1 MSHPVPADAARG
13 HHGAVDIR
21 VLGGFSVSLGGNVV
35 RLTGR
40 RSRGLLALLA
50 SRPGQ
55 PVTTSE
61 VLHQVWGEATAD
73 PPGES
78 ARNTVQARVSAL
90 RRAVGPDLLRAV
102 ERGYVLDL
110 PPDAVDVTR
119 FERAVRR
126 ARELRAAM
134 EVEPA
139 SEMYAHALGQ
149 WRGDRAYSDLQHV
162 PALVKEAD
170 RLAELR
176 LQVLQEWLALE
187 IERGRYDEVAEILV
201 DATGRHP
208 GIEELWALRMLG
220 LYGQGRQAE
229 ASEVYVEARRQLR
242 ERFGLD
248 PSPRLRELE
257 LIILHQ
263 KDPRR
268 GGMRFP
274 GPVRIARPATSFVG
288 RQDDLD
294 EVAALVASA
303 RLLTLTGP
311 GGVGKTRLAME
322 ATQVLVDSCAPVAAH
337 GVTVVDLIEY
347 RRGDDLAGAVLEA
360 LGPVVPSSRS
370 VTTSSRARRA
380 LDMLCDVLADRR
392 LLLILDNCEHLTEDV
407 AVLTSALLN
416 RTTATHILATS
427 REALNVPGESVYVV
441 DPLHDDPAVRL
452 FLDRVRATQP
462 DLQVDDD
469 RRRTVTSIC
478 RQLDGLPLAMELA
491 AVRIRVLGIDEVARL
506 LDDRFSLLSH
516 GARMAA
522 ARHRTLEAV
531 IDWSYDLLDEG
542 DRRVFEA
549 LSVFRGS
556 FAVRHAR
563 QVCVRLGGSETQA
576 MDSIERLVSRSMVQA
591 ETGPDG
597 SARLRLLETMRAY
610 AAERLRASG
619 LEQRA
624 VVAHAQVYVELAREQ
639 MPALTTERQARA
651 VAALMRDDSNIRA
664 AHNNAVQR
672 RLGALAQEFV
682 GVLGYVAWMREGRA
696 PDWGIVV
703 RSLDLPARD
712 VEIRVRALAWATH
725 LGSVFGHADEAVRYG
740 EQAARLASV
749 HPDCRLPEVG
759 FALLAR
765 AHALHR
771 LGRWEEGDAILG
783 EAREVSAATG
793 DPWTIAGCA
802 MVRGLGALVR
812 GRLAEADENFI
823 EAANW
828 YRACPDRWGQQRAA
842 LRRAIVGGAQ
852 GDHAGAALLLREA
865 LAFLDELELPE
876 AAISARV
883 ALARATL
890 FAGDVET
897 ARGMVETLERG
908 GIIGRFSEVD
918 GRVLQCRAVLAEHD
932 GAAGDAVEL
941 HLGAARRLLDAGL
954 SAEAIES
961 LARVI
966 LLTGRDDPAAT
977 AAAADAAA
985 VAAGSADPR
994 VRATG
999 CEVAALVGT
1008 DDAEVVRQQRQAQLI
1023 RDDHGLARP
1032 ALLRDHPW
1040 LAGATH

>member
-1 MSHPVPADAARG
+1 MSHPEPAGAAAGLRV
-13 HHGAVDIR
+13 AVDIR
-21 VLGGFSVSLGGNVV
+21 VLGEFSVSIGGDAV

-40 RSRGLLALLA
+40 RGRGLFALLA

-55 PVTTSE
+55 PVSTAE
-61 VLHQVWGEATAD
+61 VLRQVWDAD
-73 PPGES
+73 APESPGES

-102 ERGYVLDL
+102 ETGYVLDL
-110 PPDAVDVTR
+110 PPDAVDAVR

-126 ARELRAAM
+126 AREFRAAM
-134 EVEPA
+134 SMDDSSVA
-139 SEMYAHALGQ
+139 YADALGQ
-149 WRGDRAYSDLQHV
+149 WRGERAYAGLRYV
-162 PALVKEAD
+162 PALAKEAD

-176 LQVLQEWLALE
+176 LQVLQESLALE
-187 IERGRYDEVAEILV
+187 IERGRYDEVAATLV
-201 DATGRHP
+201 DATSRHP
-208 GIEELWALRMLG
+208 GVEELWALRMLG

-229 ASEVYVEARRQLR
+229 ASEIYVEARRQLR
-242 ERFGLD
+242 EQFGLD

-257 LIILHQ
+257 SMILHQ
-263 KDPRR
+263 KDPRSAGLR
-268 GGMRFP
+268 IL
-274 GPVRIARPATSFVG
+274 GPARIARPATSFVG
-288 RQDDLD
+288 RQEDLD
-294 EVAALVASA
+294 QVAALVSGA
-303 RLLTLTGP
+303 RLVSLTGP

-322 ATQVLVDSCAPVAAH
+322 AAQALVDTCAAVAAH

-347 RRGDDLAGAVLEA
+347 RRSDDLAGAVLEA

-370 VTTSSRARRA
+370 VATSTQARRS

-392 LLLILDNCEHLTEDV
+392 LLLILDNCEHLIDDI
-407 AVLTSALLN
+407 AALTSALLA
-416 RTTATHILATS
+416 RTTATHVLTTS

-441 DPLHDDPAVRL
+441 DPLDDDPAVRL

-462 DLQVDDD
+462 DLHVDDV
-469 RRRTVTSIC
+469 RMRTVTTMC
-478 RQLDGLPLAMELA
+478 RQLDRLPLAMELA
-491 AVRIRVLGIDEVARL
+491 AVRIRALGIDEVARL
-506 LDDRFSLLSH
+506 LDDRVGLLNH
-516 GARMAA
+516 GARTAA

-531 IDWSYDLLDEG
+531 IDWSYDLLDER
-542 DRRVFEA
+542 DRRVFEV

-563 QVCVRLGGSETQA
+563 QVCVRVGSTEAQV

-597 SARLRLLETMRAY
+597 GPRFRLLETMRAY

-619 LEQRA
+619 REQGA
-624 VVAHAQVYVELAREQ
+624 VLAHAQVYVELVRKQ
-639 MPALTTERQARA
+639 MQVLKTERQASA
-651 VAALMRDDSNIRA
+651 VAALMSEDPNIRA

-672 RLGALAQEFV
+672 RFGALAQEFV
-682 GVLGYVAWMREGRA
+682 GALGYVAWMREGRA
-696 PDWGIVV
+696 PDWGMVV

-712 VEIRVRALAWATH
+712 VEIRLRALAWATH
-725 LGSVFGHADEAVRYG
+725 LGSVFGHAEEAVHYG
-740 EQAARLASV
+740 EMAARLAAA
-749 HPDCRLPEVG
+749 HPECPLPEVG

-771 LGRWEEGDAILG
+771 LGRWDEGDAVLR
-783 EAREVSAATG
+783 EAREVSAVDG
-793 DPWTIAGCA
+793 DQWTRAGCA

-812 GRLAEADENFI
+812 GWLAEADEQFI
-823 EAANW
+823 EAANR

-852 GDHAGAALLLREA
+852 GDHAGAAQLLTEA

-876 AAISARV
+876 AAVPARV

-908 GIIGRFSEVD
+908 GIIGRFSEVG

-932 GAAGDAVEL
+932 GAVDDAVEL

-961 LARVI
+961 LARVV
-966 LLTGRDDPAAT
+966 LLAGPTSSAGSSAVQE
-977 AAAADAAA
+977 AAA
-985 VAAGSADPR
+985 VAEGSADPR
-994 VRATG
+994 VQATACDVRG
-999 CEVAALVGT
+999 LVDDDADAALQQ
-1008 DDAEVVRQQRQAQLI
+1008 AEARAIRAQ
-1023 RDDHGLARP
+1023 HGLAMP
-1032 ALLRDHPW
+1032 ALLVARPW
-1040 LAGATH
+1040 VPG